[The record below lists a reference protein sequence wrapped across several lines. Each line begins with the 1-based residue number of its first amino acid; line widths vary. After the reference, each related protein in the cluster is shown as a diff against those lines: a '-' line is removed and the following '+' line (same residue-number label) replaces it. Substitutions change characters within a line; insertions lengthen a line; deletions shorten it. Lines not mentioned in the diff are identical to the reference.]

1 MFGLCQIHALV
12 DYLRSK
18 MSQDDFEILF
28 RGLVISVVTIS
39 FLLGV
44 ILTITGTYN
53 INIFFYLPQILF
65 FCHKNININVAIIMF

>member
-1 MFGLCQIHALV
+1 MGVFGLCQIHALV

-28 RGLVISVVTIS
+28 RGLIISVVTIS

-53 INIFFYLPQILF
+53 INTFFLSIKKIL
-65 FCHKNININVAIIMF
+65 ILMLR

>member
-1 MFGLCQIHALV
+1 MGVFGLCQIHALV

-28 RGLVISVVTIS
+28 RGLVISIVTIS

-44 ILTITGTYN
+44 ILTITGIYN
-53 INIFFYLPQILF
+53 INTFFLN
-65 FCHKNININVAIIMF
+65 HKNINVAIIMF

>member
-1 MFGLCQIHALV
+1 MGVFGLCQIHALV

-28 RGLVISVVTIS
+28 RGLVISIVTIS

-44 ILTITGTYN
+44 ILTITGIYN
-53 INIFFYLPQILF
+53 INTFFLN
-65 FCHKNININVAIIMF
+65 HENINVAIIMF

>member
-1 MFGLCQIHALV
+1 MGVFGLCQIHALV

-53 INIFFYLPQILF
+53 INTFFLSIKKIL
-65 FCHKNININVAIIMF
+65 ILMLR